1 MSKIYISSYRNGY
14 ITQGNLLIINYL
26 SFFPSTYNFINNILE
41 NKMDEVKICSDKLSN
56 KLWRS
61 SSSIRVFT
69 RIIVAI
75 YQISQNN
82 PGYQYSIQRF
92 VVFGYCFDEKDGR

>member
-1 MSKIYISSYRNGY
+1 MSKIYISSYHNGY
-14 ITQGNLLIINYL
+14 ISQGNLLIINYL

-41 NKMDEVKICSDKLSN
+41 NKMNEVKTCSN

-69 RIIVAI
+69 RIIVVI

-82 PGYQYSIQRF
+82 PCYQYSIQRF